1 MSSSAAPAPT
11 RKRHFTGVLLFA
23 IISGLAVVAL
33 IILLG
38 VGRWLVVE
46 DPLEKAQAIGV
57 LSGRMPMRAQ
67 EAARLYNAGYA
78 PQVWLTRAVEPTASL
93 QEMHI
98 AYIGEDFFNSQVLM
112 HEGVPSNAIHVLA
125 QPINNTADE
134 IAAIAAELEGE
145 RGSAV
150 IIVTTKAHTRRVRA
164 LWKELSSGRVRAI
177 VRAAQ
182 TDTFA
187 PGHWWR
193 STSDSLDVVR
203 EILGLLNACAGLP
216 LHPSR

>member
-1 MSSSAAPAPT
+1 MDRSADAT
-11 RKRHFTGVLLFA
+11 QTSKRHFTRALLLTV
-23 IISGLAVVAL
+23 IIGLVAAVIVF
-33 IILLG
+33 LG
-38 VGRWLVVE
+38 VGRWLIVE
-46 DPLEKAQAIGV
+46 DPLEKAHAIVV

-78 PQVWLTRAVEPTASL
+78 PQVWLTRAVEPSASL

-112 HEGVPSNAIHVLA
+112 HEGVPSNAIRVLE

-134 IAAIAAELEGE
+134 ITVIASELAREGD
-145 RGSAV
+145 GGV

-164 LWKELSSGRVRAI
+164 LWKELSGGRGRAI
-177 VRAAQ
+177 VRAAS

-187 PGHWWR
+187 ADHWWR
-193 STSDSLDVVR
+193 STGDLLEVVR
-203 EILGLLNACAGLP
+203 EVLGLLNAWAGLP
-216 LHPSR
+216 LHPSG

>member
-1 MSSSAAPAPT
+1 MNSGADAPKGW
-11 RKRHFTGVLLFA
+11 KRHFTTAALVT
-23 IISGLAVVAL
+23 AVVGLVTAV
-33 IILLG
+33 IIFLG
-38 VGRWLVVE
+38 VGRWLIVE
-46 DPLEKAQAIGV
+46 DPLDKAHAIV
-57 LSGRMPMRAQ
+57 ILSGRMPMRAK
-67 EAARLYNAGYA
+67 EAARLYTAGYA
-78 PQVWLTRAVEPTASL
+78 PQVWLTRAVEPAASL

-98 AYIGEDFFNSQVLM
+98 AYIGEDFFNSRVLM
-112 HEGVPSNAIHVLA
+112 HEGVPSNAIHVLE

-134 IAAIAAELEGE
+134 ITVIAAELERE
-145 RGSAV
+145 RGGAV

-164 LWKELSSGRVRAI
+164 LWSELSGGRGRAI

-187 PGHWWR
+187 PDHWWR

-203 EILGLLNACAGLP
+203 EILGLLNAWAGLP